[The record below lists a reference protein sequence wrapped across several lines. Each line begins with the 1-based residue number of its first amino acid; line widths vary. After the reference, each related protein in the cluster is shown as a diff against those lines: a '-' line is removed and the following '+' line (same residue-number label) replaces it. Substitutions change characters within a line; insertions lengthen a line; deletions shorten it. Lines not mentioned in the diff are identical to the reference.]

1 MSRHY
6 DQMLREQRGPFTVV
20 VDKTWEDLSPTELFE
35 PSDVA
40 EICQKIDDGTYDWFM
55 LRVRILFQ
63 EVELSSEYLGGCC
76 YEDATQVLTDG
87 TAEDKIYEAL
97 LAAKQPLIELKQSFD
112 AIDVDSIDALLV

>member
-6 DQMLREQRGPFTVV
+6 DEMLREQRGPFTVI

-55 LRVRILFQ
+55 LRVRIMFQ
-63 EVELSSEYLGGCC
+63 DVELASEYLGGCC

-97 LAAKQPLIELKQSFD
+97 LAAKQPLIELKQAFD
-112 AIDVDSIDALLV
+112 AVDADSIDALLV

>member
-1 MSRHY
+1 MRHY
-6 DQMLREQRGPFTVV
+6 DEMLREQRGPFTVV

-76 YEDATQVLTDG
+76 YEDATQVLKDG